1 MTRTEMSRREL
12 LQRGTVL
19 AGLSMFSF
27 PGVAQAFQNRPGEKV
42 VPWLDQPG
50 EVPLPD
56 VVQNLLDW
64 EKLDSWITPNEQFF
78 NVAHFER
85 PVIRAEDWTLEL
97 SGLVEH
103 PLTLTLDEL
112 KARPRKETVFT
123 LECSGNNGFDWFKG
137 GIGNATWAGTPLA
150 AMLEEAG
157 VQEDG
162 TEVVFYGR
170 DKGDIEVRD
179 IPMTQ
184 HFARSMSLQD
194 ALSPDNLL
202 VYEMNGDPL
211 PQANGFPVRL
221 IAPGWYGIAN
231 VRWLE
236 RIEVLPTRYMGHFM
250 AREYVTV
257 REEAQGGETVWKE
270 TSVGRTRLKSAP
282 AKVTRSKDGPYL
294 IMGAAW
300 GTPIEQVE
308 VQIDGGAWQPAVL
321 EQNSNNEFAWRFW
334 QLDWDNPAAG
344 EHDISSRAVDT
355 DGNVQPAPTDPL
367 IANKHTYWESN
378 GQITRHVRII

>member
-1 MTRTEMSRREL
+1 MAEPNMSRREL
-12 LQRGTVL
+12 LQRSAVL
-19 AGLSMFSF
+19 AGLGMFSF
-27 PGVAQAFQNRPGEKV
+27 PGVAQTFQTRPGEKV
-42 VPWLDQPG
+42 LPWLDQPG
-50 EVPLPD
+50 EIPLPD

-64 EKLDSWITPNEQFF
+64 EKLDSWMTPNAQFF

-85 PVIRAEDWTLEL
+85 PVISAKDWTLEL

-103 PLTLTLDEL
+103 PLTLTLNEL

-137 GIGNATWAGTPLA
+137 GVGNATWAGTPLA

-157 VQEDG
+157 IQEDG
-162 TEVVFYGR
+162 IEVVFYGR

-202 VYEMNGDPL
+202 VYEMNGEPL

-231 VRWLE
+231 VKWLE
-236 RIEVLPTRYMGHFM
+236 RIEILPTRYMGHFM
-250 AREYVTV
+250 AREYVTI

-270 TSVGRTRLKSAP
+270 TSVGRTQLKSAP
-282 AKVTRSKDGPYL
+282 AKVTRTENGPYR
-294 IMGAAW
+294 ITGAAW
-300 GTPIEQVE
+300 GAPIQKVE
-308 VQIDGGAWQPAVL
+308 VQIDGGAWQPATL
-321 EQNSNNEFAWRFW
+321 EPNSGTEFTWTFW
-334 QLDWDNPAAG
+334 QLDWSNPAPG
-344 EHDISSRAVDT
+344 EHDISSRAIDT
-355 DGNVQPAPTDPL
+355 KGNVQPAPTDPI

-378 GQITRHVRII
+378 GQITRRVRIG

>member
-1 MTRTEMSRREL
+1 MAEPKMSRRAL
-12 LQRGTVL
+12 LQRSAVL
-19 AGLSMFSF
+19 AGLGMVSF
-27 PGVAQAFQNRPGEKV
+27 PNVAQAFQTRPGEQV
-42 VPWLDQPG
+42 VSWLDQPG
-50 EVPLPD
+50 EIPLPD

-64 EKLDSWITPNEQFF
+64 EKLSWITPNEQFF

-97 SGLVEH
+97 SGLVKR

-112 KARPRKETVFT
+112 KARPRRETVFT

-150 AMLEEAG
+150 AILEEAG

-162 TEVVFYGR
+162 IEVVFYGR

-179 IPMTQ
+179 LAMTQ
-184 HFARSMSLQD
+184 HFARSMSLRD
-194 ALSPDNLL
+194 AMSPDNLL
-202 VYEMNGDPL
+202 VYEMNGEPL
-211 PQANGFPVRL
+211 PQPNGFPVRL

-231 VRWLE
+231 VKWLE
-236 RIEVLPTRYMGHFM
+236 RIEILPTRYMGHFM
-250 AREYVTV
+250 AREYVTI
-257 REEAQGGETVWKE
+257 REAARGGETVWTE

-282 AKVTRSKDGPYL
+282 ARVTRNIDGLYR

-300 GTPIEQVE
+300 GAPIQKVE
-308 VQIDGGAWQPAVL
+308 VQIDGGAWQAATL
-321 EQNSNNEFAWRFW
+321 EQKGNAFTWTFW
-334 QLDWDNPAAG
+334 QLDWDAAKG
-344 EHDISSRAVDT
+344 EHDISSRAVDQG
-355 DGNVQPAPTDPL
+355 GNVQPAPTDPV

-378 GQITRHVRII
+378 GQLTRRVRIG

>member
-1 MTRTEMSRREL
+1 MAEPNMSRREL
-12 LQRGTVL
+12 LQRSAVL

-42 VPWLDQPG
+42 VPWLDRPG

-64 EKLDSWITPNEQFF
+64 EKLDSWITPNSQFF

-137 GIGNATWAGTPLA
+137 GIGNATWTGTPLA
-150 AMLEEAG
+150 TVLEEAG

-162 TEVVFYGR
+162 IEVVFYGR

-202 VYEMNGDPL
+202 VYEMNGEPL

-231 VRWLE
+231 VKWLE

-250 AREYVTV
+250 AREYVTI
-257 REEAQGGETVWKE
+257 REESQGGEKVWKE

-282 AKVTRSKDGPYL
+282 ARVTRTENGSYR

-300 GTPIEQVE
+300 GAPIQKVK

-321 EQNSNNEFAWRFW
+321 EQGGTEFTWRFW
-334 QLDWDNPAAG
+334 QLDWNDPAIG

-355 DGNVQPAPTDPL
+355 DGNVQPAPTDSL

-378 GQITRHVRII
+378 GQITRRVRIV

>member
-1 MTRTEMSRREL
+1 MAEPNMSRREL
-12 LQRGTVL
+12 LQRSAVL

-42 VPWLDQPG
+42 VPWLDRPG

-64 EKLDSWITPNEQFF
+64 EKLDSWITPNSQFF

-137 GIGNATWAGTPLA
+137 GIGNATWTGTPLA
-150 AMLEEAG
+150 TVLEEAG

-162 TEVVFYGR
+162 IEVVFYGR

-202 VYEMNGDPL
+202 VYEMNGEPL

-231 VRWLE
+231 VKWLE

-250 AREYVTV
+250 AREYVTI
-257 REEAQGGETVWKE
+257 REESQGGEKVWKE

-282 AKVTRSKDGPYL
+282 ARVTRTENGSYR

-300 GTPIEQVE
+300 GAPIQKVE

-321 EQNSNNEFAWRFW
+321 EQGGTEFTWRFW
-334 QLDWDNPAAG
+334 QLDWNDPAIG

-355 DGNVQPAPTDPL
+355 DGNVQPAPTDSL

-378 GQITRHVRII
+378 GQITRRVRIV